1 MKKGRVIINRN
12 ICDNA
17 KECGGIEVCPTGAM
31 YWDEENE
38 MIGYKATECI
48 DCGLCADSCPVEAI
62 LWGTDDEDYE
72 RKKKEVEEETRTLE
86 ELNVERYGAAPI
98 EDFIENSGLDDFR
111 NKTTSPYIL
120 LEFFKDESIHCLLH
134 SIRVEEIKALFG
146 NGDDVAYTKVCL
158 SDEDV
163 CNVCKVNEFP
173 ALVVLKDGNIS
184 GVIEGYYDDEQKEEF
199 FKKLVDLK

>member
-31 YWDEENE
+31 YWDEEKE

-48 DCGLCADSCPVEAI
+48 DCGLCADKCPVEAI
-62 LWGTDDEDYE
+62 LWGADDEDYE

-98 EDFIENSGLDDFR
+98 EEFIENSGLDEFK
-111 NKTTSPYIL
+111 NKKTSPYIL
-120 LEFFKDESIHCLLH
+120 LEFFKDESIQCLLH

-146 NGDDVAYTKVCL
+146 NGDNVVYTKVCL
-158 SDEDV
+158 SDEDN
-163 CNVCKVNEFP
+163 CNICNINEFP
-173 ALVVLKDGNIS
+173 ALVVLKDGNFN
-184 GVIEGYYDDEQKEEF
+184 GVIEGYYDDEQKEEIF
-199 FKKLVDLK
+199 EKLVDLK